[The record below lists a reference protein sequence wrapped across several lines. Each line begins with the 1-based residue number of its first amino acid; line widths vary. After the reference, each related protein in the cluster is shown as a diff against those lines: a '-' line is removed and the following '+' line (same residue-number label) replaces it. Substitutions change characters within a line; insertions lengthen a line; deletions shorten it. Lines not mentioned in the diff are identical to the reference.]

1 MVLES
6 GFRIQI
12 EICQKMKSDLPKEVL
27 KNSVQNF
34 LKSDNILIATPK
46 KYESTSFIGDQVLKD
61 HVEFFDLIPSSS
73 NGPVK

>member
-12 EICQKMKSDLPKEVL
+12 EICQKVKSDLPKEVL
-27 KNSVQNF
+27 KKTVKNF
-34 LKSDNILIATPK
+34 LKSANTPIETPK
-46 KYESTSFIGDQVLKD
+46 KYESTSFIGDQVLMD

-73 NGPVK
+73 KRPVK

>member
-12 EICQKMKSDLPKEVL
+12 EICQKVKSDLPKEVL
-27 KNSVQNF
+27 KKTVKNF
-34 LKSDNILIATPK
+34 LKSANTPIETPK
-46 KYESTSFIGDQVLKD
+46 KYESTSFIGDQVLMD

-73 NGPVK
+73 NRPVK